1 MLQPIHSSAF
11 VKSRNRGTGAL
22 LPVQGQSVIRLLG
35 WVSAFHLGPRSPL
48 EPRSACGAHCRAR
61 LVSSYFNDRVF
72 ILSLRAHLRT
82 NCLL

>member
-1 MLQPIHSSAF
+1 MLCTFQISIS
-11 VKSRNRGTGAL
+11 VECRNRATGAL

-61 LVSSYFNDRVF
+61 LVSSKYANLTLT
-72 ILSLRAHLRT
+72 IM
-82 NCLL
+82 